1 VARPETRKKSAVAV
15 VRPPRMTVDA
25 AMTPHPVCIRRHA
38 VLHEAAEIVAFSQA
52 TELMVVD
59 DDGTFV
65 GVLSALDILKE
76 AMPDVDEIT
85 AEGGTVETAM
95 ELFVSRGRTLAEAPI
110 EPVVL
115 TDPITV
121 RPDDHVG
128 VAVTV
133 FIDQRIRMLPVV
145 DDGRLVGTISRA
157 DACRAVIGS
166 L

>member
-1 VARPETRKKSAVAV
+1 
-15 VRPPRMTVDA
+15 MTVDA

-38 VLHEAAEIVAFSQA
+38 VMHEAAEIVAFSQA

-59 DDGTFV
+59 DDGSFV
-65 GVLSALDILKE
+65 GVLSALDILKA

-95 ELFVSRGRTLAEAPI
+95 NLFVSRGHTLAAAPI

-115 TDPITV
+115 TEPITV
-121 RPDDHVG
+121 RPDEHLG

-133 FIDQRIRMLPVV
+133 MIDQRIRLLPVV

-157 DACRAVIGS
+157 DACRAVLGS

>member
-1 VARPETRKKSAVAV
+1 MTADAPTRKSALAV
-15 VRPPRMTVDA
+15 VRPDRMTVGA

-38 VLHEAAEIVAFSQA
+38 VLHEAAEIIAFSNA
-52 TELMVVD
+52 SELMVVD
-59 DDGTFV
+59 EHGAFV
-65 GVLSALDILKE
+65 GVLSALDVLKA

-85 AEGGTVETAM
+85 AEGGTVETAL
-95 ELFVSRGRTLAEAPI
+95 ELFVSKGRTLAQTPI
-110 EPVVL
+110 EPVIV

-121 RPDDHVG
+121 RSDDHIG

-133 FIDQRIRMLPVV
+133 FIDKRIRLLPVV
-145 DDGRLVGTISRA
+145 DDGRLVGSVSRA

>member
-1 VARPETRKKSAVAV
+1 
-15 VRPPRMTVDA
+15 MTVDA

-38 VLHEAAEIVAFSQA
+38 VMHEAAEIVAFSQA

-59 DDGTFV
+59 DDGSFV
-65 GVLSALDILKE
+65 GVLSALDILRA

-95 ELFVSRGRTLAEAPI
+95 NLFVSRGHMLSAAPI

-115 TDPITV
+115 TEPITV
-121 RPDDHVG
+121 RPDEHLG

-133 FIDQRIRMLPVV
+133 MIDQRIRLLPVV

-157 DACRAVIGS
+157 DACRAVLGS

>member
-1 VARPETRKKSAVAV
+1 VSSPELRKRSAVAV
-15 VRPPRMTVDA
+15 VRPRRMTVDA

-38 VLHEAAEIVAFSQA
+38 AMHEAAEIVAFSQA

-65 GVLSALDILKE
+65 GVLSALDILRA

-85 AEGGTVETAM
+85 AEGGTVETALD
-95 ELFVSRGRTLAEAPI
+95 LFVSRGRTLAASPI
-110 EPVVL
+110 EPVIL
-115 TDPITV
+115 TEPITV
-121 RPDDHVG
+121 RSDEHLG

-133 FIDQRIRMLPVV
+133 MIDQRIRLLPVV

-157 DACRAVIGS
+157 DACRAVLGS

>member
-1 VARPETRKKSAVAV
+1 
-15 VRPPRMTVDA
+15 MTVDA
-25 AMTPHPVCIRRHA
+25 AMTPHPVCVRRHA
-38 VLHEAAEIVAFSQA
+38 AMHEAAEIVAFSQA

-65 GVLSALDILKE
+65 GVLSALDILRA
-76 AMPDVDEIT
+76 AMPDVDEIV
-85 AEGGTVETAM
+85 AEGGSVETAM
-95 ELFVSRGRTLAEAPI
+95 DLFVSRGHTLAASPI

-115 TDPITV
+115 TEPITV
-121 RPDDHVG
+121 RPGDHLG

-133 FIDQRIRMLPVV
+133 MIDQRIRLLPVV

-157 DACRAVIGS
+157 DACRAVLGS

>member
-1 VARPETRKKSAVAV
+1 M
-15 VRPPRMTVDA
+15 VRPLRMTVDA

-38 VLHEAAEIVAFSQA
+38 VMHEAAEIVAFSQA

-59 DDGTFV
+59 DDGSFV
-65 GVLSALDILKE
+65 GVLSALDILKA

-95 ELFVSRGRTLAEAPI
+95 NLFVSRGHTLAAAPI

-115 TDPITV
+115 VEPITV
-121 RPDDHVG
+121 RPDEHLG

-133 FIDQRIRMLPVV
+133 MIDQRIRMLPVV

-157 DACRAVIGS
+157 DACRAVLGS

>member
-1 VARPETRKKSAVAV
+1 MRQEGVNRSAVAV
-15 VRPPRMTVDA
+15 VRPETMTVDA

-38 VLHEAAEIVAFSQA
+38 VMHEAAEIVAFSNA

-59 DDGTFV
+59 DDGAFV
-65 GVLSALDILKE
+65 GVLSALDILKA

-85 AEGGTVETAM
+85 AEGGTVETAL
-95 ELFVSRGRTLAEAPI
+95 ELFVSKGHTLAETPI
-110 EPVVL
+110 EPVVV

-121 RPDDHVG
+121 EPQDHVG

-133 FIDQRIRMLPVV
+133 FIDQRIRLLPVV
-145 DDGRLVGTISRA
+145 SEGRLVGTISRA